1 MDMDYNNASVFFN
14 CSLLAAAVSSCPAVE
29 LMFLVTGVTLSR
41 MIHCIFLQ
49 TYFSLLFSHSHT
61 SGLNLS
67 VLIIFI

>member
-41 MIHCIFLQ
+41 MIRCIFLQ
-49 TYFSLLFSHSHT
+49 TSLVFSHSHT

-67 VLIIFI
+67 VLIIFIQQ